1 MKRYLQSGIVLGK
14 EKVLS
19 SSYGN
24 GYGLFICQEIMTK
37 QGGSM
42 RIESSEEM
50 GTMVMITFLLP
61 RRMEDIKNLKAIK

>member
-1 MKRYLQSGIVLGK
+1 
-14 EKVLS
+14 
-19 SSYGN
+19 
-24 GYGLFICQEIMTK
+24 MTK